1 MLLVKTI
8 ISVMRMG
15 RNFGKE
21 IYNLPKSSG
30 FILFNQ
36 SCHCF
41 SSSVFVFSGSGRSRL
56 FAASITFS
64 STNMGDLVLNARAI
78 ASDGRESIE
87 IVILDDK
94 GYEDDLRIEVE
105 DTGVYISQWN
115 SILNEETNIRISNK
129 QWMELIAAINSP
141 EGAFI
146 LEESRKKWK

>member
-1 MLLVKTI
+1 MYTVEYEHDT
-8 ISVMRMG
+8 
-15 RNFGKE
+15 
-21 IYNLPKSSG
+21 
-30 FILFNQ
+30 
-36 SCHCF
+36 
-41 SSSVFVFSGSGRSRL
+41 
-56 FAASITFS
+56 
-64 STNMGDLVLNARAI
+64 
-78 ASDGRESIE
+78 IE

>member
-1 MLLVKTI
+1 MYTVEYEHET
-8 ISVMRMG
+8 
-15 RNFGKE
+15 
-21 IYNLPKSSG
+21 
-30 FILFNQ
+30 
-36 SCHCF
+36 
-41 SSSVFVFSGSGRSRL
+41 
-56 FAASITFS
+56 
-64 STNMGDLVLNARAI
+64 
-78 ASDGRESIE
+78 IE

-115 SILNEETNIRISNK
+115 STLNEETNIRISNK

>member
-1 MLLVKTI
+1 MYTV
-8 ISVMRMG
+8 
-15 RNFGKE
+15 
-21 IYNLPKSSG
+21 
-30 FILFNQ
+30 
-36 SCHCF
+36 
-41 SSSVFVFSGSGRSRL
+41 
-56 FAASITFS
+56 
-64 STNMGDLVLNARAI
+64 
-78 ASDGRESIE
+78 ESEHDTIE